1 MRDCHWLKIDHATL
15 ALDRE
20 QERALQIHARHTRCV
35 QFNWLLALLP
45 LLLAAALTVPL
56 LAVDAYN
63 GDEPASLLPAGINRS
78 GPLSLVDVW
87 SSVNARQALGWPT
100 LLAIWG
106 RLVGWSEVAVRALPL
121 FAGCLTL
128 AWVYRIGRDLL
139 APRAGLLAALLL
151 STSVFFLSYMI
162 HARSFTLVSLFTTLS
177 IWSYWRMVLHPRS
190 PGRAAQAGL
199 VLGSASLLYM
209 HYFCALF
216 LPVLGLF
223 HLIFVPRNRRW
234 WQTVYLLVLATL
246 LAMLQLPGF
255 LQGLND
261 TADKE
266 SLHNRA
272 LPAPELVSHFV
283 RNLTNG
289 LIDPSPPL
297 NVLLL
302 ISLTLALLL
311 VVPLRLR
318 GVIRINSLWL
328 LAITSLGVLALMIA
342 INEIG
347 QVIVDNRIRYLMPL
361 WPLVALLVGAGL
373 WHLASKHRRLVAALL
388 ALWLITGV
396 WLTLATEFRYETG
409 FFFHSDFHRFIRAAS
424 EHVPA
429 SELLIMDFEVVN
441 RNERLVNARNLDGPW
456 DTLYRYREDPYET
469 IRPVHTAYPFLW
481 LLYRTKDRVSVADLP
496 HELGRVF
503 CERALDEW
511 GLILERY
518 ALHSV
523 ENCPDRP
530 VHLQFDRDIQLTAPE
545 ITLLDGLMRL
555 DAHFRSEDDYL
566 LSRYSLAVHVVDQS
580 GERVA
585 QGDTGVGPGAIVP
598 LRSEIDVSTLPRGEY
613 ELRVALYDWQ
623 TGERLN
629 ARDPET
635 DEVSDIHTLL
645 HFRID

>member
-1 MRDCHWLKIDHATL
+1 M
-15 ALDRE
+15 
-20 QERALQIHARHTRCV
+20 
-35 QFNWLLALLP
+35 LP
-45 LLLAAALTVPL
+45 LLLAAALTIPL
-56 LAVDAYN
+56 LNVDAFN
-63 GDEPASLLPAGINRS
+63 GDEPASLLAAGINRS
-78 GPLSLVDVW
+78 GPLSLVDAW
-87 SSVNARQALGWPT
+87 NNVNARQALGWPT

-128 AWVYRIGRDLL
+128 ACVYRTGRDFL
-139 APRAGLLAALLL
+139 APRAGLLATLLL
-151 STSVFFLSYMI
+151 STSVFFLAYMI

-177 IWSYWRMVLHPRS
+177 IWSYWRMALHPQS

-199 VLGSASLLYM
+199 LLGSASLLYM

-216 LPVLGLF
+216 LPGLGLF
-223 HLIFVPRNRRW
+223 HLFFVARNRRW
-234 WQTVYLLVLATL
+234 WQTVYLLVLAAL

-261 TADKE
+261 TAIKE

-272 LPAPELVSHFV
+272 LPAPALVSHFV
-283 RNLTNG
+283 SNLTNG
-289 LIDPSPPL
+289 LLDPYPPL
-297 NVLLL
+297 NGLLL
-302 ISLTLALLL
+302 ISLPLALTL
-311 VVPLRLR
+311 VVLLCLR
-318 GVIRINSLWL
+318 GVIGVSSLCL
-328 LAITSLGVLALMIA
+328 LAFTSLAALALMIT
-342 INEIG
+342 INEIAK
-347 QVIVDNRIRYLMPL
+347 VIVDNRIRYLMPL
-361 WPLVALLVGAGL
+361 WPLTALLVGAGL
-373 WHLASKHRRLVAALL
+373 WHLASIHLRLVAGLL
-388 ALWLITGV
+388 ALWLISGA
-396 WLTLATEFRYETG
+396 WLTLATDSRYAAG
-409 FFFHSDFHRFIRAAS
+409 YFFHSDIHRFFRAAS

-429 SELLIMDFEVVN
+429 SELLIMDFEVAN
-441 RNERLVNARNLDGPW
+441 RNERLVNARSLDGPW
-456 DTLYRYREDPYET
+456 ETLYRYREDPYET
-469 IRPVHTAYPFLW
+469 IRPINTAYPFLW
-481 LLYRTKDRVSVADLP
+481 LVYRTKDRVSMAGLP
-496 HELGRVF
+496 QELGRVF
-503 CERALDEW
+503 CERTLDEW

-545 ITLLDGLMRL
+545 ITTSDGLMRL
-555 DAHFRSEDDYL
+555 DTHFRSEDDYL
-566 LSRYSLAVHVVDQS
+566 LSRYSLAVHVIDQS

-598 LRSEIDVSTLPRGEY
+598 LRSEIDISALPSGDY
-613 ELRVALYDWQ
+613 DLRVALYDWQ